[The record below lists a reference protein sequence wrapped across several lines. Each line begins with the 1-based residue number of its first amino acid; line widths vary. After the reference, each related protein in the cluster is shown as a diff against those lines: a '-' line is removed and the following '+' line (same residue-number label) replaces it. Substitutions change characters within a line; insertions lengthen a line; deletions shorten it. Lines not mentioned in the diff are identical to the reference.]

1 MKAALK
7 PFAVAT
13 GLVAALAGMTIAQ
26 PHALIFL
33 LNWLG
38 IDPQP
43 AVDAVIAAIT
53 SGNIDFLQ
61 IILLL

>member
-1 MKAALK
+1 MRTLK
-7 PFAVAT
+7 PFAMAT
-13 GLVAALAGMTIAQ
+13 GLVAALAGMQAVQ
-26 PHALIFL
+26 PKALIFL

-53 SGNIDFLQ
+53 SGSIDFLQ
-61 IILLL
+61 IVLLL

>member
-1 MKAALK
+1 MKALK
-7 PFAVAT
+7 PLAVAM
-13 GLVAALAGMTIAQ
+13 GLVGALAGMQVAQ
-26 PHALIFL
+26 PKALIFL

-53 SGNIDFLQ
+53 SGSIDFLQ
-61 IILLL
+61 IVLLL

>member
-1 MKAALK
+1 MKSLK
-7 PFAVAT
+7 PFAMAT
-13 GLVAALAGMTIAQ
+13 GLVAALAGMQAVQ
-26 PHALIFL
+26 PKALIFL

-61 IILLL
+61 IVLLL